1 LIDNI
6 NDGSIGSNPSAVDV
20 EYTNLVWEDEFNIPG
35 AINSIKWHHQTQ
47 VIIPGV
53 GWANG
58 EIQHYTDRIDNS
70 FVDSSGFLNIRAKKE
85 TFSDQGL
92 TKSYTSARLNSKFA
106 FTYGRIDIRA
116 KLPIEPGTWPAL
128 WMLGKNIDENGG
140 FWDPNF
146 GNTNWPACGEID
158 IMEHGIFPTK
168 DINYINSALHT
179 TCCNGGNPNQGGTIA
194 SDLANQFHV
203 YSMNWSPNQ
212 ITFLLDSVAFYTYN
226 PINKDASTWP
236 FFEDQFIL
244 LNVAMGGLAGNIDP
258 GFTESAMLIDYV
270 KVYQASGLSFEDE
283 PSLNKTLKVYP
294 NPSNDEIH
302 ISSNVSL
309 NSIALYDILG
319 KLILR
324 KVKDT
329 NSIDVSNLNAGVY
342 ILVMHSE
349 NEKAIKKVTVK

>member
-1 LIDNI
+1 M
-6 NDGSIGSNPSAVDV
+6 
-20 EYTNLVWEDEFNIPG
+20 
-35 AINSIKWHHQTQ
+35 
-47 VIIPGV
+47 
-53 GWANG
+53 
-58 EIQHYTDRIDNS
+58 
-70 FVDSSGFLNIRAKKE
+70 AKKE
-85 TFSDQGL
+85 TFADQGY
-92 TKSYTSARLNSKFA
+92 TKQYTSARLNSKFA
-106 FTYGRIDIRA
+106 FTYGRIEVRA
-116 KLPIEPGTWPAL
+116 KLPTGVGTWPAI
-128 WMLGKNIDENGG
+128 WML
-140 FWDPNF
+140 PTH
-146 GNTNWPACGEID
+146 NTYGNWPKSGEID

-349 NEKAIKKVTVK
+349 NEKNIKKVTVK